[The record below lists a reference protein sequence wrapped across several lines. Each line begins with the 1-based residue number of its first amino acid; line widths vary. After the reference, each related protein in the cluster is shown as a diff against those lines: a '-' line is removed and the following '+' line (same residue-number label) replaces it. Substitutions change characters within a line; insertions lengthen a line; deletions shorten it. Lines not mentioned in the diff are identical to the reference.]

1 MKKLPKRFG
10 PFNFNI
16 SMTQKQR
23 QHRILTEVLSLI
35 ILLSVFLYGYITVY
49 KNSYNVMNNEPMTVF
64 GVDRNDGGYT
74 ITVMNNEF
82 KIKK

>member
-1 MKKLPKRFG
+1 MKKLPKRIG
-10 PFNFNI
+10 PFNFEI

-23 QHRILTEVLSLI
+23 QRRILIEVLSLI

-64 GVDRNDGGYT
+64 SVDTNDDGYT
-74 ITVMNNEF
+74 ITVMNNKFE
-82 KIKK
+82 IKK

>member
-16 SMTQKQR
+16 AMTQKQR

-82 KIKK
+82 EIKK